1 MAHAPTEAEPLTA
14 QQAESVLDR
23 LSHAFVSPPR
33 SPILHTP
40 EEENL
45 EYEAVTFPSSDGVP
59 LEGWLIPAD
68 SRRLVIANHPMGFNR
83 SGLPSHL
90 EPWASI
96 WRPTGND
103 FEVNF
108 VPDYRILH
116 EAGYNVLAYDLR
128 NMGLSGAANGGAVT
142 SGLYE
147 ARDVLGSIRYAA
159 NRGETKDMTVALFSR
174 CLGANS
180 TFAAMRQDEKAFQGI
195 KCLVACQPVSDD
207 VIMRRMLDILG
218 VGGDRIDELDR
229 RVKLSTSIGF
239 QERPD
244 AAWAKYVR
252 IPTYLYG
259 VYEDSLTV
267 PSDLEEMFKALDVE
281 DKRLEWVRDTTAR
294 WDGYLEFQ
302 RRPEPILDWLSHR
315 LA

>member
-1 MAHAPTEAEPLTA
+1 MTTTPTDVGTLTA
-14 QQAESVLDR
+14 AQADAVLDN
-23 LSHAFVSPPR
+23 LSHAFVNPLR

-40 EEENL
+40 AEENL
-45 EYEAVTFPSSDGVP
+45 EFEDVTFPSADGVP
-59 LEGWLIPAD
+59 LEGWFIPAD
-68 SRRLVIANHPMGFNR
+68 SDRLVIANHPMGFNR

-90 EPWASI
+90 EPWLSI
-96 WRPTGND
+96 WGPSGNN

-116 EAGYNVLAYDLR
+116 EAGFNVLAYDLR

-147 ARDVLGSIRYAA
+147 GRDVLGSLAYAA
-159 NRGETKDMTVALFSR
+159 SRTETKNMQVGLFSR

-180 TFAAMRQDEKAFQGI
+180 TFAAMRQDQNKFANI
-195 KCLVACQPVSDD
+195 KCLVACQPVSDR

-218 VGGDRIDELDR
+218 VGGDRIDDLDR
-229 RVKLSTSIGF
+229 RVKLGTSVGF
-239 QERPD
+239 GERPD

-259 VYEDSLTV
+259 VHADSLTD
-267 PSDLEEMFKALDVE
+267 PDDLEHMFDALDVE
-281 DKRLEWVRDTTAR
+281 DKELAWVEDTTAR

-302 RRPEPILDWLSHR
+302 RRPEPMIEWLSKHMN
-315 LA
+315 